1 MFDFQMFAS
10 LTTFQ
15 ETEVESAVD
24 SGLECGGGEPNAH
37 IGCVRLVHDDWI
49 SLPGRSSD
57 TGAES
62 LTHGA
67 AAWPIGPIGVM
78 PWGKRTVTATGRT
91 VIVELEAACCTPPAK
106 FNLLW
111 TAKWGCVLHRVTA
124 RGILIVTGCVA
135 GISGGWFLTAY
146 LQPPIWLRCHLSVQF
161 HRQTHSV

>member
-1 MFDFQMFAS
+1 MILGFGHEPSEVTKKIAGAES
-10 LTTFQ
+10 LTHG
-15 ETEVESAVD
+15 A
-24 SGLECGGGEPNAH
+24 
-37 IGCVRLVHDDWI
+37 DWI